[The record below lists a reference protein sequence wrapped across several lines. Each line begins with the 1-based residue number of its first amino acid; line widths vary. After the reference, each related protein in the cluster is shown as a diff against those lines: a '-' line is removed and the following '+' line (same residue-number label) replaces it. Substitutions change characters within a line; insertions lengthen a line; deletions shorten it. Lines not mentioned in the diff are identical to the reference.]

1 MNKESFMNHTPPYMP
16 QEPSLNE
23 ASLSYMSAARH
34 AYNRVGLGMLVFIL
48 VPQLISLVLSVI
60 AILAFPAFYQSVWY
74 LWFNQIFCIYVISA
88 PLALLVIGLPPKGMG
103 QFEKK
108 RMSLPQLLAVFCIM
122 ETISVVGSIISN
134 ALMQTVSAITG
145 GDYSSPINEIM
156 DGAPW
161 WILFL
166 VVGIIGPIVEELIC
180 RQAIM
185 RRLLPFGEK
194 SAIIFSAILFGLMH
208 GNFYQLFYAVGL
220 GLVLG
225 YVYTRTNNVLYPCLL
240 HVIFNSL
247 SCLQSIVLSAVDF
260 NTLEESTDLAAQ
272 MEWISANLLP
282 YLGMLAFTFLIY
294 GLAIAGFVLLL
305 VYYNRL
311 SFYTCPCPLP
321 QEKRFSIWLGN
332 PGMILYLVASA
343 LLIGLTL
350 LPL

>member
-1 MNKESFMNHTPPYMP
+1 
-16 QEPSLNE
+16 
-23 ASLSYMSAARH
+23 
-34 AYNRVGLGMLVFIL
+34 
-48 VPQLISLVLSVI
+48 
-60 AILAFPAFYQSVWY
+60 
-74 LWFNQIFCIYVISA
+74 
-88 PLALLVIGLPPKGMG
+88 MG

-108 RMSLPQLLAVFCIM
+108 RMSPPQLLAVFCIM

-145 GDYSSPINEIM
+145 GAYSSPINEIM

-208 GNFYQLFYAVGL
+208 GNVYQLFYAVGL

-240 HVIFNSL
+240 HVAFNSL
-247 SCLQSIVLSAVDF
+247 SCLQSVFYDALGSGSLAPGGTAEEQMAWLSGK
-260 NTLEESTDLAAQ
+260 
-272 MEWISANLLP
+272 LLP
-282 YLGMLAFTFLIY
+282 LLGVGLCTLLMYSLALCGFILTLIHY
-294 GLAIAGFVLLL
+294 RSLHFKK
-305 VYYNRL
+305 
-311 SFYTCPCPLP
+311 CPLP
-321 QEKRFSIWLGN
+321 LTREERASAWFGN
-332 PGMILYLVASA
+332 PGMILYIVISMFMF
-343 LLIGLTL
+343 GLTL
-350 LPL
+350 FLL